1 MGSLN
6 FLFHIY
12 VYPAQQIYLT
22 ADISVAQKWEFA
34 R

>member
-22 ADISVAQKWEFA
+22 ADISVAQK
-34 R
+34 